1 MMNTTQRP
9 AEVFPPGEFIRE
21 ELEER
26 GWTQE
31 ELSEI
36 LGRSPRLVNE
46 IIMGKRGIT
55 PGTANALG
63 AAFGTS
69 AQLWM
74 NLESM
79 YRLSQVRNK
88 DVNTVERRARLYSLA
103 PIKEMTKRHWLEP
116 SDNIEVLERRLMDF
130 IGSDNLDTAPKFYAH
145 AARKSTTYQTSTPA
159 QTAWLFR
166 LGQMADAID
175 ANQYS
180 PINFP
185 NLIESL
191 RCLTSDPEEIRHVP
205 RVLSDAGIRFL
216 VVEPLKGSR
225 IDGACFWIADDAPV
239 IAISMRYDRIDYF
252 WHTLMHE
259 LVHVKNQD
267 GFVNNNAAID
277 MDSGDPTFEK
287 PVYEQEADS
296 SALETLIPLDE
307 LLDFI
312 ERVGPI
318 FSPKMI
324 RGFAGR
330 IGVHPGIVVG
340 QLQHRE
346 EIPYSRHRNFLV
358 PVRDF
363 VLDASLADGWGHYV
377 PTTSN

>member
-1 MMNTTQRP
+1 MMNTKQIP

-31 ELSEI
+31 ELAEI
-36 LGRSPRLVNE
+36 LGMSSRLVNE
-46 IIMGKRGIT
+46 VIMGKRGIT

-74 NLESM
+74 NLEST
-79 YRLSQVRNK
+79 YRLTQVRNK
-88 DVNTVERRARLYSLA
+88 DMNTVERRARLYSVA

-116 SDNIEVLERRLMDF
+116 TDNIEVLEHRLMEFVGTD
-130 IGSDNLDTAPKFYAH
+130 DLDTAPTFYAH
-145 AARKSTTYQTSTPA
+145 AARKSTAYHTDTPA

-166 LGQMADAID
+166 LGHMANAMD
-175 ANQYS
+175 ANRYS
-180 PINFP
+180 TSNFP
-185 NLIESL
+185 KLIDSL
-191 RCLTSDPEEIRHVP
+191 RGLTSDPEEIRHVP

-225 IDGACFWIADDAPV
+225 IDGVCFWLADDAPV
-239 IAISMRYDRIDYF
+239 VALSMRYDRIDYF

-259 LVHVKNQD
+259 LVHVDNQD
-267 GFVNNNAAID
+267 VAVNGNAAID
-277 MDSGDPTFEK
+277 MHSGDRTFEK
-287 PVYEQEADS
+287 PIYEQEADA
-296 SALETLIPLDE
+296 SAAKALVPEEEI
-307 LLDFI
+307 LDFI
-312 ERVGPI
+312 ARVGPLY
-318 FSPKMI
+318 SPKII

-330 IGVHPGIVVG
+330 MGVHPGIVVG
-340 QLQHRE
+340 QLQHRD
-346 EIPYSRHRNFLV
+346 EILYSRHRNFLV

-363 VLDASLADGWGHYV
+363 VLGASLADGWGHYV
-377 PTTSN
+377 PITSN